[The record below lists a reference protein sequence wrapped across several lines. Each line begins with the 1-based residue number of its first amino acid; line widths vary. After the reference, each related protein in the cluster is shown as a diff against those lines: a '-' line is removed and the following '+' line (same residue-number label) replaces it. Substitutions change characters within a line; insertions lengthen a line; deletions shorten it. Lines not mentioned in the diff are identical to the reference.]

1 MIPISEN
8 ERLEHVD
15 EKDGVK
21 YFFRALTGQ
30 HENKFYEIVA
40 KDSKEKTAD
49 ERKAVT
55 RELVDFLVIGWES
68 TGKTPILP
76 GSTFPDDGH
85 PSKCFSAVGNNQ
97 LVEWGLQV
105 NRLTDAEA
113 KNL

>member
-21 YFFRALTGQ
+21 YFFRALTGE
-30 HENKFYEIVA
+30 HENKFYEIVS
-40 KDSKEKTAD
+40 KDSKDKSID

-68 TGKTPILP
+68 TGATPILP
-76 GSTFPDDGH
+76 GSAFPEDGH
-85 PSKCFSAVGNNQ
+85 PSKCFNAVGNNE
-97 LVEWGLQV
+97 LVEWALKV
-105 NRLTDAEA
+105 NRLTVDES